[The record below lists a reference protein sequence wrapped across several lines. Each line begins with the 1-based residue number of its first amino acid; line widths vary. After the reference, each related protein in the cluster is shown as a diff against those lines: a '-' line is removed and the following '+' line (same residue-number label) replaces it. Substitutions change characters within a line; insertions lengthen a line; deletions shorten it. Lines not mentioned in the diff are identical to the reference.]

1 MRSAG
6 GRLGW
11 LALCFIP
18 LSVGLGRFWHIYIAP
33 GDGIPYPYRTLAFT
47 LTDAL
52 VVLTCVGWVAW
63 RWESGPRWRL
73 PRGTGFV
80 FLTLA
85 LLALVAAASIVSAYD
100 RRLAVGV
107 TAELAVLVV
116 FFLAAS
122 ELMAVFPHRWLRVGV
137 AVAVVG
143 QSLLAG
149 WQAVAQTTA
158 PAGMLFNGWARE
170 LTSHDQGASVVIL
183 PIVGRW
189 LRSYGSFPHPN
200 ILGGFLALSLAV
212 LTLHMDPRRRRL
224 GMAAVAMGL
233 AALLLTFSRAAWL
246 AILLGGVTMLLVA
259 PGRWRAMP
267 NARARLGV
275 TVAAFTLVFFAL
287 LRISSLGSLSEQN
300 SIETRAFYNSVASQ
314 VISRG
319 SPVGAGNLVVAQQ
332 HLLGAASAGSEP
344 AHNVFVIVLAELGP
358 LGLLAWLSI
367 IGSLLFAAWERR
379 AEPRQRAG
387 PLVAV
392 AVLTPLLLFDHYLWT
407 QSAGRI
413 LFVWTLTLLTSNA
426 AENDPEMRSVDRF
439 GLTGSARDERLP
451 ARAGHDGGRSNSFPY
466 EE

>member
-1 MRSAG
+1 MTSAS

-63 RWESGPRWRL
+63 RWRSGPRWRV

-85 LLALVAAASIVSAYD
+85 LLALVAAASVVSAYD

-122 ELMAVFPHRWLRVGV
+122 VLIAVFRHRLLGVGV

-149 WQAVAQTTA
+149 WQAVAQTTG
-158 PAGMLFNGWARE
+158 PAGMLFNGWGRE

-233 AALLLTFSRAAWL
+233 AALLLTFSRAPWL
-246 AILLGGVTMLLVA
+246 AILLGGVTLLLVA
-259 PGRWRAMP
+259 PGRRRATP
-267 NARARLGV
+267 NAPARLHAAPPP
-275 TVAAFTLVFFAL
+275 VA
-287 LRISSLGSLSEQN
+287 
-300 SIETRAFYNSVASQ
+300 
-314 VISRG
+314 
-319 SPVGAGNLVVAQQ
+319 P
-332 HLLGAASAGSEP
+332 
-344 AHNVFVIVLAELGP
+344 
-358 LGLLAWLSI
+358 
-367 IGSLLFAAWERR
+367 
-379 AEPRQRAG
+379 
-387 PLVAV
+387 
-392 AVLTPLLLFDHYLWT
+392 
-407 QSAGRI
+407 
-413 LFVWTLTLLTSNA
+413 
-426 AENDPEMRSVDRF
+426 
-439 GLTGSARDERLP
+439 
-451 ARAGHDGGRSNSFPY
+451 
-466 EE
+466 